1 MRLRR
6 NHRRSQHKRNQG
18 PAFDSDYDSEA
29 VKEAIPVKRM
39 SRIRRLLRDPNF
51 NTQMMTIILTM
62 TSDNVHMERRIDS
75 MTSAIDKVRGVSEL
89 INNTMRSLKSA
100 AETPGQIKRLLK

>member
-6 NHRRSQHKRNQG
+6 NHRKSRHKRNQG
-18 PAFDSDYDSEA
+18 PAFNEHDRET
-29 VKEAIPVKRM
+29 VKEAVPVKRM